1 MSKLSPR
8 DIALIA
14 MFAALV
20 AVLGMPGGISFFGS
34 VPITA
39 QTLGFMLAGCL
50 LGAKRGALSVI
61 VFDLLLAAGLP
72 IGAGGHGGLA
82 VLTGPSGGYL
92 LGAIPGVFLTGYL
105 VGRFGRRNLLGLIA
119 ASVLGCMVVVYLIG
133 VPFSAW
139 RLGSGLLGVAQASLQ
154 FLPGDAAKCVI
165 AALITT
171 TVVRAYP
178 PIEQITGGKP
188 TQPAPT
194 QPAEPAEPAPTQ
206 PAQPAPTQPAQTLV
220 D

>member
-1 MSKLSPR
+1 MPKLTPR
-8 DIALIA
+8 DLALIA

-20 AVLGMPGGISFFGS
+20 AVLGMPGGISLVGF

-39 QTLGFMLAGCL
+39 QTLGFMLAGCI
-50 LGAKRGALSVI
+50 LGATRGALSVI

-92 LGAIPGVFLTGYL
+92 LGAIPGVFLTGL
-105 VGRFGRRNLLGLIA
+105 IVQRFGRRNVIVPIL
-119 ASVLGCMVVVYLIG
+119 ASVVGCMVVVYLIG

-139 RLGSGLLGVAQASLQ
+139 RLGSGLLGVAQAAIQ

-165 AALITT
+165 AGLITT
-171 TVVRAYP
+171 SVVRAYP
-178 PIEQITGGKP
+178 PIESITGGRRS
-188 TQPAPT
+188 
-194 QPAEPAEPAPTQ
+194 EES
-206 PAQPAPTQPAQTLV
+206 QTKTV
-220 D
+220 GAA